1 MVQLSIVQ
9 DYFLILDLVELQS
22 VEGSCNLRVIHHLT
36 CMLLEVSLLLLKLF
50 HEFVLFSEEKL
61 FASTLYE
68 LTIDAFG

>member
-1 MVQLSIVQ
+1 
-9 DYFLILDLVELQS
+9 
-22 VEGSCNLRVIHHLT
+22 
-36 CMLLEVSLLLLKLF
+36 MLLEVSLLLLKLF